1 MPRKIRT
8 KSERLFVHGEQLCCK
23 SEIALGS
30 VPDFAHLNAQNLA
43 NICSCPT
50 GGLHY
55 EPMFV
60 QKEKKSSRVAARAAD
75 AIDLMIEFATLG
87 EYGLEYP
94 EPVRSTSRRKSTP
107 HTPMN
112 QAEGNDGP
120 HHHGGGESAST
131 TGHRHGAGPQRHR
144 HGRRPCRPGRTRVDL
159 PGWSERP
166 GHEVPGVQ
174 PGRRHKAEVRSIT
187 EPRKHQRNR
196 PTSALP
202 EALRPP
208 RIRLEA
214 A

>member
-60 QKEKKSSRVAARAAD
+60 QKENKSSRVATRAAN
-75 AIDLMIEFATLG
+75 ALDLMIEFATLG

-94 EPVRSTSRRKSTP
+94 EPVRSGSRRTATP
-107 HTPMN
+107 DFRMERISRIL
-112 QAEGNDGP
+112 EGKQGHSPTARNGSSDRKGT
-120 HHHGGGESAST
+120 A
-131 TGHRHGAGPQRHR
+131 GHRHGAGPQKHR
-144 HGRRPCRPGRTRVDL
+144 QGRRPCRPGRTRVDL
-159 PGWSERP
+159 PGWSDRP
-166 GHEVPGVQ
+166 GHEIPGVQ
-174 PGRRHKAEVRSIT
+174 PGRRHKAERHTPS
-187 EPRKHQRNR
+187 
-196 PTSALP
+196 SALP

>member
-1 MPRKIRT
+1 MTARSPRKVRT
-8 KSERLFVHGEQLCCK
+8 KDKRLFVPRVPNVIHRHF
-23 SEIALGS
+23 ALGS
-30 VPDFAHLNAQNLA
+30 SKRFQQPNAMKLA
-43 NICSCPT
+43 NIRSCPT
-50 GGLHY
+50 GGLDY

-60 QKEKKSSRVAARAAD
+60 QKEKKSSRAAARAAD
-75 AIDLMIEFATLG
+75 AIDLLMEFATLG

-94 EPVRSTSRRKSTP
+94 EPVRSGSRKTTTP
-107 HTPMN
+107 
-112 QAEGNDGP
+112 DVRLDD
-120 HHHGGGESAST
+120 
-131 TGHRHGAGPQRHR
+131 HRRGLGPQKHR

-159 PGWSERP
+159 PGWSGRP

-174 PGRRHKAEVRSIT
+174 PGRRHKTSG
-187 EPRKHQRNR
+187 HRNR

>member
-1 MPRKIRT
+1 M
-8 KSERLFVHGEQLCCK
+8 FVHEPPMGAK
-23 SEIALGS
+23 RKFALGS
-30 VPDFAHLNAQNLA
+30 TKGFPGQPARNLA
-43 NICSCPT
+43 NTRSCPD
-50 GGLHY
+50 GGLDY

-94 EPVRSTSRRKSTP
+94 EPVRSASRKTTTP
-107 HTPMN
+107 DIRMS
-112 QAEGNDGP
+112 QAE
-120 HHHGGGESAST
+120 S
-131 TGHRHGAGPQRHR
+131 HRHGVGPQRHR

-159 PGWSERP
+159 PGWGERP

-174 PGRRHKAEVRSIT
+174 PDRRHKARGTSHISG
-187 EPRKHQRNR
+187 KSRNR